1 MPRFSSLKHL
11 AAQMRSLESR
21 IDGLQRRRASL
32 LAEADDVDDQ
42 IAALRGGRG
51 PGRPRKR
58 RGGRGPGRPPG
69 KGKPGRPPGKGKPG
83 RRKAAKRKGPG
94 LTDFIRAKVKKGP
107 KSVARLATAAEKKG
121 YHSANLSQ
129 VIRLMV
135 GKASDLTRR
144 EDDTIAAK

>member
-58 RGGRGPGRPPG
+58 RGGRG
-69 KGKPGRPPGKGKPG
+69 PGRPPGKGKPG